1 MTEFFDRYRVWS
13 KWNEN
18 NKNYD
23 ILKSSGECA
32 STRTL
37 TRNCREEHHEEGT
50 GLKSLR
56 NIILWYIHDDT
67 SIWYLILHQE
77 WTARFETYI
86 IYDMFII
93 CDGDDSS
100 ISNLSVTCAF
110 KKSKSV
116 SWTECLVRNF
126 FFLFH
131 FIYFG
136 HFWIFLRYKFGWSMG
151 SASCQR
157 EAYNLSH
164 VLHLHQNSL
173 DPQSLNFLVD
183 TLSQHSWKKGLNDCS
198 QHIFQTCVV
207 K

>member
-1 MTEFFDRYRVWS
+1 M
-13 KWNEN
+13 KMKII
-18 NKNYD
+18 KNYD
-23 ILKSSGECA
+23 IVKSSGECA

-110 KKSKSV
+110 KKSKTV
-116 SWTECLVRNF
+116 SWTECLVRKY

-131 FIYFG
+131 FFSFG
-136 HFWIFLRYKFGWSMG
+136 HFWNFYNTHMV
-151 SASCQR
+151 
-157 EAYNLSH
+157 EAWEAPVVRGKPTICHMFCTCTRAHS
-164 VLHLHQNSL
+164 VLK
-173 DPQSLNFLVD
+173 V
-183 TLSQHSWKKGLNDCS
+183 
-198 QHIFQTCVV
+198 
-207 K
+207 